1 MAEVVEAVAEETSEA
16 EEEEAA
22 EAGISG
28 AAGEGAA
35 GVTSGEEEVAAG
47 AVGAGAS
54 AGHRKMLA
62 FATFRAFT
70 SECCAVLVRW
80 IFCQRQNKHVGAL
93 SFSCPAS
100 LCDHLVCPLLYI
112 RAAFVCFECLNAVS
126 LGDCSSSTCCARL
139 RLRLVHPARV
149 CTDSSST
156 SVILRHLDIDI
167 HHSSFF
173 SSLPTTQL
181 HRHNWL
187 FSTALV
193 VLSLF
198 LAAC

>member
-1 MAEVVEAVAEETSEA
+1 MCDNPHGTRSERRPCLREAVVVVAEVVEAVAEETSEA

-70 SECCAVLVRW
+70 SECCAVLVQVDFLPATKQTCWCTLVFVSR
-80 IFCQRQNKHVGAL
+80 L
-93 SFSCPAS
+93 SLRSSCVSAAVHTSS
-100 LCDHLVCPLLYI
+100 LC
-112 RAAFVCFECLNAVS
+112 
-126 LGDCSSSTCCARL
+126 
-139 RLRLVHPARV
+139 
-149 CTDSSST
+149 
-156 SVILRHLDIDI
+156 
-167 HHSSFF
+167 
-173 SSLPTTQL
+173 
-181 HRHNWL
+181 L
-187 FSTALV
+187 F
-193 VLSLF
+193 
-198 LAAC
+198 